1 MTIGIFEKTR
11 SACIVSHR
19 MYREHLSRLGFDLL
33 GVSAVRYIAPDGEF
47 KEETF
52 MYSYEALDNLCKGD
66 SDAVQQ
72 LAEGDAPAL
81 AHIDCVIAVSFVIR
95 LASGQYVHTG
105 MIDLYKVFPAAG
117 MAFVTTPANMFREA
131 TIKMI
136 ALAKEKNKSLDLH
149 N

>member
-1 MTIGIFEKTR
+1 MTIEIYNKTR

-19 MYREHLSRLGFDLL
+19 MYKDHLSRLGFDLL

-52 MYSYEALDNLCKGD
+52 MYSYETLDNLCKDD

-72 LAEGDAPAL
+72 LAEGDTPAL

-131 TIKMI
+131 TVRMI
-136 ALAKEKNKSLDLH
+136 ALAKEKNKLLDIR
-149 N
+149 

>member
-1 MTIGIFEKTR
+1 MTIEIFDKTR

-19 MYREHLSRLGFDLL
+19 MYKEHLSRLGFDLL
-33 GVSAVRYIAPDGEF
+33 GVSAVRYIAPDGEL

-52 MYSYEALDNLCKGD
+52 MYSYEALDLGD

-136 ALAKEKNKSLDLH
+136 ALAKEKNKLLDLH

>member
-1 MTIGIFEKTR
+1 MTIEIFEKTR

-19 MYREHLSRLGFDLL
+19 MYKEHLSRLGFDLL

-52 MYSYEALDNLCKGD
+52 MYSYEALDIGD

>member
-1 MTIGIFEKTR
+1 MTIDIFNRTR

-19 MYREHLSRLGFDLL
+19 MYKDHLSRLGFALL

-52 MYSYEALDNLCKGD
+52 MYSYDALDTLD
-66 SDAVQQ
+66 ESDPESVQH
-72 LAEGDAPAL
+72 LTEGDAPAL

-131 TIKMI
+131 TVKMI
-136 ALAKEKNKSLDLH
+136 ALAKEKNKLMDLH
-149 N
+149 

>member
-1 MTIGIFEKTR
+1 MTIEIFEKTR

-19 MYREHLSRLGFDLL
+19 MYKEHLSRLGFDLL

-105 MIDLYKVFPAAG
+105 MIDLHKVFPAAG

-136 ALAKEKNKSLDLH
+136 ALAKEKNKLLDLH

>member
-1 MTIGIFEKTR
+1 MTIEIFEKTR

-19 MYREHLSRLGFDLL
+19 MYKEHLSRLGFDLL
-33 GVSAVRYIAPDGEF
+33 GVSAVRYIEPDGEF

-52 MYSYEALDNLCKGD
+52 MYSYEALDSGD
-66 SDAVQQ
+66 HDAVQQ

-136 ALAKEKNKSLDLH
+136 ALAKEKNKLLDLH

>member
-1 MTIGIFEKTR
+1 MTIEIFEKTR

-19 MYREHLSRLGFDLL
+19 MYKEHLSRLGFDLL

-52 MYSYEALDNLCKGD
+52 MYSYEALDLD
-66 SDAVQQ
+66 DADAVQQ

-136 ALAKEKNKSLDLH
+136 ALAKEKNKLLDLH

>member
-1 MTIGIFEKTR
+1 MTIEIFEKTR
-11 SACIVSHR
+11 SVCIAYHR
-19 MYREHLSRLGFDLL
+19 MYKEHLSRLGFDLL

-72 LAEGDAPAL
+72 LAEGDAPVL

-117 MAFVTTPANMFREA
+117 MTFMTTPANMFREA

-136 ALAKEKNKSLDLH
+136 ALAKEKNKLLDLH
-149 N
+149 

>member
-1 MTIGIFEKTR
+1 MTIEIFEKTR

-47 KEETF
+47 KEEAF
-52 MYSYEALDNLCKGD
+52 MYSYEALDLGD

-136 ALAKEKNKSLDLH
+136 ALAKEKNKLLDLH

>member
-1 MTIGIFEKTR
+1 MTIEIYNKTR

-19 MYREHLSRLGFDLL
+19 MYKDHLSRLGFDLL
-33 GVSAVRYIAPDGEF
+33 GVSAVRYIAPDGDF
-47 KEETF
+47 KEEAF
-52 MYSYEALDNLCKGD
+52 MYSYETLDKDD

-131 TIKMI
+131 TVKMI
-136 ALAKEKNKSLDLH
+136 ALAKEKNKLLDLH
-149 N
+149 

>member
-19 MYREHLSRLGFDLL
+19 MYKEHLSRLGFDLL
-33 GVSAVRYIAPDGEF
+33 GVSAVRYIAPDGEL

-52 MYSYEALDNLCKGD
+52 MYSYEALDLGD

-81 AHIDCVIAVSFVIR
+81 AYIDGVIAVSFVIR

-136 ALAKEKNKSLDLH
+136 ALAKEKNKLLDLH

>member
-1 MTIGIFEKTR
+1 MTIEIFEKTR

-19 MYREHLSRLGFDLL
+19 MYKEHLSRLGFDLL
-33 GVSAVRYIAPDGEF
+33 GVSAVRYISPDGEL

-52 MYSYEALDNLCKGD
+52 MYSYEALDLGD

-136 ALAKEKNKSLDLH
+136 ALAKEKNKLLDLH

>member
-1 MTIGIFEKTR
+1 MTIEIFEKTR

-19 MYREHLSRLGFDLL
+19 MYKEHLSRLGFDLL

-52 MYSYEALDNLCKGD
+52 MYSYEALDLGD

-105 MIDLYKVFPAAG
+105 MIDLYKAFPAAG

-131 TIKMI
+131 TMKMI
-136 ALAKEKNKSLDLH
+136 ALAKEKNKLLDLH

>member
-1 MTIGIFEKTR
+1 MTIEIFEKTR

-19 MYREHLSRLGFDLL
+19 MYKEHLSRLGFDLL

-105 MIDLYKVFPAAG
+105 MIDLYKVFHAAG

-136 ALAKEKNKSLDLH
+136 AMAKEKNKLLDLH

>member
-1 MTIGIFEKTR
+1 MTIEIFEKTR

-19 MYREHLSRLGFDLL
+19 MYKEHLSRLGFDLL
-33 GVSAVRYIAPDGEF
+33 GVSAVRYIAPDGEL

-52 MYSYEALDNLCKGD
+52 MYSYEALDIGD

-136 ALAKEKNKSLDLH
+136 ALAKEKNKLLDLH

>member
-1 MTIGIFEKTR
+1 MTIEIFEKTR

-19 MYREHLSRLGFDLL
+19 IYKEHLSRLGFDLL

-52 MYSYEALDNLCKGD
+52 MYSYEALDNGD
-66 SDAVQQ
+66 HDAVQQ

-131 TIKMI
+131 TINMI
-136 ALAKEKNKSLDLH
+136 ALAKEKNKLLDLH

>member
-1 MTIGIFEKTR
+1 MTIEIFEKTR

-19 MYREHLSRLGFDLL
+19 MYKEHLSRLGFDLL

-52 MYSYEALDNLCKGD
+52 MYSYEALDIGD
-66 SDAVQQ
+66 ADAVQQ

-131 TIKMI
+131 TMKMI
-136 ALAKEKNKSLDLH
+136 ALAKEKNKLLDH

>member
-1 MTIGIFEKTR
+1 MTIEIFEKTR

-19 MYREHLSRLGFDLL
+19 MYKEHLSRLGFDLL

-52 MYSYEALDNLCKGD
+52 MYSYESLDIGD

-131 TIKMI
+131 TMKMI
-136 ALAKEKNKSLDLH
+136 DLAKEKNKLLDIH

>member
-19 MYREHLSRLGFDLL
+19 MYKEHLSRLGFDLL
-33 GVSAVRYIAPDGEF
+33 GVSSVRYIAPDGEF

-52 MYSYEALDNLCKGD
+52 MYSYEALDNGD
-66 SDAVQQ
+66 HDAVQQ

-136 ALAKEKNKSLDLH
+136 ALAKEKNKLLDLH